1 MISNQANNLKESE
14 DVAKEL
20 ENDQV
25 NESTP
30 VVMEVE
36 EVDETATE
44 TTTETTTET
53 STNPANG
60 LESEDPWLARKNA
73 ESSQ

>member
-1 MISNQANNLKESE
+1 MANKLKESE

-20 ENDQV
+20 ENGQV

-36 EVDETATE
+36 EVDETSTE
-44 TTTETTTET
+44 TSTEN

-73 ESSQ
+73 EASQ